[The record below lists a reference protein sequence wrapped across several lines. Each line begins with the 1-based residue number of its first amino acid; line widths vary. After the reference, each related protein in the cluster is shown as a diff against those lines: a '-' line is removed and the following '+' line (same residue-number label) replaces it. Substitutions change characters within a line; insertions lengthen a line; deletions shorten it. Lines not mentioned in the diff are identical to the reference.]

1 MGLKKIM
8 YVVKSMAMLA
18 GTERVVS
25 TKINWLAE
33 HGYKVCLVTYE
44 QGHHPIVLPIHPEV
58 KYLDLDVCF
67 WGLHGLPLFQRFI
80 KRIKMKSLIYVRLKQ
95 AIEDFRPDIILT
107 TTYSLNIAEEVFKTR
122 NGARLILESHDTCCS
137 VIKEYAYLS
146 HPLLKFVAKLYDKQ
160 NLKYANNFDRLIT
173 LTKGDADEWHKHL
186 SLNIYVIPNPLRLI
200 PVSSNKTKEFYFRI
214 IAVGRLEIVKGFEN
228 LIKAF
233 ALIADQCLKWRL
245 DIFGDGSCKDRLKA
259 LITYYK
265 LESRI
270 SILPTT
276 YNIIEEYKK
285 SDFYVLSSQH
295 EAFGMVLLEAM
306 SCGIPC
312 VSFDCDYGPREII
325 NDGVNGLLVDNGNIN
340 KLAQSI
346 LWMTEHHKERL
357 LMGER
362 AKNSVKRY
370 QTDNVM
376 QSWVALFDSL

>member
-1 MGLKKIM
+1 MKKIM
-8 YVVKSMAMLA
+8 YIVKSMAMLA

-44 QGHHPIVLPIHPEV
+44 QGHHPLVLPIHPEV
-58 KYLDLDVCF
+58 KILDLDVRF
-67 WGLHGLPLFQRFI
+67 WGLHGLPLFQRYI
-80 KRIKMKSLIYVRLKQ
+80 KRIKMKFLIYVRLKQ

-107 TTYSLNIAEEVFKTR
+107 TTYSLNIVEEIFKTR
-122 NGARLILESHDTCCS
+122 NGARLILESHETCCS

-146 HPLLKFVAKLYDKQ
+146 HSFLKFVAKLYDKQ
-160 NLKYANNFDRLIT
+160 NLKYANKFDCLVT
-173 LTKGDADEWHKHL
+173 LTKGDADEWYKHL
-186 SLNIYVIPNPLRLI
+186 SLNIHVIPNPLKLI
-200 PVSSNKTKEFYFRI
+200 PISSNKTKELYYRL
-214 IAVGRLEIVKGFEN
+214 IAVGRLEKVKGFEY

-233 ALIADQCLKWRL
+233 ALIADKCLMWRL
-245 DIFGDGSCKDRLKA
+245 DIFGDGSCKDKLKTLVA
-259 LITYYK
+259 NNK

-270 SILPTT
+270 AILPTT
-276 YNIIEEYKK
+276 HNIIDEYKK
-285 SDFYVLSSQH
+285 SDFFVLSSQH
-295 EAFGMVLLEAM
+295 EGLGMVLLEAM